1 MCQRAA
7 VLKTAERAPD
17 QNLWLMAAKPAAI
30 SPNFTSPEG
39 EGFQPSP
46 MGTTKLFSY
55 SCRERS
61 LMDTTMKAVFD
72 RSIPAQDQSTILLSA
87 VAPSA
92 ADIAKR
98 IPLDGKT

>member
-7 VLKTAERAPD
+7 VLKEAERAPD
-17 QNLWLMAAKPAAI
+17 QNLWPHGRKTGGHIAEL
-30 SPNFTSPEG
+30 TSPEG

-55 SCRERS
+55 PCRERS

-72 RSIPAQDQSTILLSA
+72 RSIPAQDQSRILLSA